1 MPERNLDLPRSPPEM
16 STAFLPSA
24 LRLRYLARYLLSLVL
39 HPLAAV
45 IPRAVR
51 AAGILRV
58 DQAVVIPRVARTA
71 VTPRATQALALL
83 QAQADAP
90 SPVCTLVQALFARPL
105 SHLSIRAFSA
115 VVVPLNM
122 RIGLETITGGAV
134 IGAYFLD
141 SCGFSFLH

>member
-58 DQAVVIPRVARTA
+58 DQAVVIPRVVEQRSLRGRPKHWPCFRRRRTSRLRYAR
-71 VTPRATQALALL
+71 
-83 QAQADAP
+83 
-90 SPVCTLVQALFARPL
+90 
-105 SHLSIRAFSA
+105 
-115 VVVPLNM
+115 
-122 RIGLETITGGAV
+122 
-134 IGAYFLD
+134 
-141 SCGFSFLH
+141 